1 MPFIKNKTLLSLSI
15 MCALASNSLVAQAS
29 PKFGGPDSV
38 DNTIEDNKKG
48 PQKPWREAL
57 AEDHGFTFGL
67 DYNVLGMYATD
78 PNQFDGSE
86 YFGTEDSSASGV
98 ARFYGTWNLIGQ
110 ESGNTGGLSW
120 KVEHRHAFTDSAPKW
135 HGLYNGINMAGMNGA
150 AYNDQGARLTLL
162 HWKQKFNGGRTSL
175 IAGWADVTDYVD
187 AYALASPWS
196 GFTNLAFSTG
206 SGSMALP
213 DDGVLSLAIGHM
225 ITDNFYA
232 IGSVSDGAGYSDDP
246 FAGFDSLFNKHE
258 LFTTLELG
266 WTASQD
272 RIYTD
277 NVHVTAWHLD
287 ATTKED
293 GESYRHGKVDSKG
306 LNFSASYFATA
317 QIMPFLRGGVSE
329 GDASLT
335 KASVSAGIGYFG
347 LGAPTNNLG
356 VAVNWSQPN
365 DEHVDFGDS
374 FHDEDQYIMELY
386 YNIALG
392 KHFNITPDIQY
403 IKNPSLNFTE
413 DSTWVFGVRLNAKI

>member
-1 MPFIKNKTLLSLSI
+1 MSFKTNKTLLSFSI
-15 MCALASNSLVAQAS
+15 ICALSSTSLLAQAS
-29 PKFGGPDSV
+29 ATFGGPDSV

-48 PQKPWREAL
+48 PQKAWRETL
-57 AEDHGFTFGL
+57 AADHGFTFGL
-67 DYNVLGMYATD
+67 DYNALGVTATN
-78 PNQFDGSE
+78 PSQ
-86 YFGTEDSSASGV
+86 GTEKNSASGV
-98 ARFYGTWNLIGQ
+98 ARFYGTWNLVGI

-120 KVEHRHAFTDSAPKW
+120 KVEHRHAYTDTAPKW

-150 AYNDQGARLTLL
+150 AYNDQGSRLTLL
-162 HWKQKFNGGRTSL
+162 HWKQKFNGGKTTV
-175 IAGWADVTDYVD
+175 IAGWSDVTDYVD

-206 SGSMALP
+206 AGSMALP
-213 DDGVLSLAIGHM
+213 DDGVLSLAVGHM
-225 ITDNFYA
+225 ITDNIYT

-246 FAGFDSLFNKHE
+246 LSGFDSLFNKHE

-277 NVHVTAWHLD
+277 NVHITAWHLD
-287 ATTKED
+287 ATTNED
-293 GESYRHGKVDSKG
+293 GSSYRHGQIDSKG
-306 LNFSASYFATA
+306 LNFSASYFATE
-317 QIMPFLRGGVSE
+317 QIMPFLRGGISE

-356 VAVNWSQPN
+356 AAINWSQAN
-365 DEHVDFGDS
+365 DQHVDFGGGFS
-374 FHDEDQYIMELY
+374 DEDQYIMEVY

-403 IKNPSLNFTE
+403 IKNPALSSE
-413 DSTWVFGVRLNAKI
+413 DDTWVFGLRINAKI